1 MMEDKRL
8 IDVTMSELE
17 SLLRAVIKEEIL
29 RINGPAKEL
38 QDEEFVN
45 IKEASKLI
53 RYSTSSIYRNVCERK
68 IPFHKVGEKRIVFKP
83 NELIDWVGN
92 KRLKKKAF

>member
-1 MMEDKRL
+1 MRDDKRL

-17 SLLRAVIKEEIL
+17 SLIRTVIKEEISRL
-29 RINGPAKEL
+29 NGPTREL

-53 RYSTSSIYRNVCERK
+53 RYSTSSIYRKVCERT
-68 IPFHKVGEKRIVFKP
+68 IPFHKVGPKRIVFKP
-83 NELIDWVGN
+83 KELIDWVGN
-92 KRLKKKAF
+92 KRLKKKLS